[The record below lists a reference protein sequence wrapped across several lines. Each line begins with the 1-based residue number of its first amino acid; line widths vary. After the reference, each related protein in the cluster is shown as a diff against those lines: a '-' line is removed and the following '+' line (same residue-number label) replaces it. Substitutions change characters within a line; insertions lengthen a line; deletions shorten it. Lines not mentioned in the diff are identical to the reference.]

1 MHPDVEILRAAI
13 RVPTVADRDPAL
25 TDPEPFARL
34 HALLAEHFPLLHAQ
48 VLFEAWLPNDQD
60 VVAAIK
66 KVLYKK

>member
-1 MHPDVEILRAAI
+1 LDAPV
-13 RVPTVADRDPAL
+13 VKVNTADTPA
-25 TDPEPFARL
+25 PFS
-34 HALLAEHFPLLHAQ
+34 P